1 MISRIFKSTSI
12 LLLLLVFLAGST
24 GISISVH
31 TCGDSHK
38 KNVLVFKEIFNQ
50 KFSCCCEENA
60 ALQNDRNQLSAFAEY
75 SDNDCCRISH
85 LFIKAPFAGFPIL
98 EKFSVPQF
106 DFPVYTERANL
117 KLTSLQDSKS
127 SYQPFSDPSPPPL
140 SGIKLIISIHQ
151 IRIPESVC

>member
-1 MISRIFKSTSI
+1 MITRIFKSTSI
-12 LLLLLVFLAGST
+12 LLFLLVFLAGSA
-24 GISISVH
+24 GISLSVH

-50 KFSCCCEENA
+50 KFACCCEENIA
-60 ALQNDRNQLSAFAEY
+60 SQKDRDLSANAEY

-85 LFIKAPFAGFPIL
+85 LFIKVLFTGFPVL

-106 DFPVYTERANL
+106 DFPVYTEMANL
-117 KLTSLQDSKS
+117 KLTSLQDSKL